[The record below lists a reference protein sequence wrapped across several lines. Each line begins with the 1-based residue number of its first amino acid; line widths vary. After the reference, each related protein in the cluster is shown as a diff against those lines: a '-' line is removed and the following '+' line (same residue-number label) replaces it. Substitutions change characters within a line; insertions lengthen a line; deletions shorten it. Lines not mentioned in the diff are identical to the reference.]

1 MKRILAVAALAMAAV
16 VSGPLSAQ
24 QWPTQPVSIMVGFG
38 PGSTPDL
45 VSRVIAEHLKD
56 KFGQAFVVQNRP
68 GAGGNIGLETV
79 AKSTADGYTIGTTIP
94 GPLIVNPMRMK
105 MSFDP
110 RKDIRPITI
119 LATQPSVLV
128 VSAKL
133 GVDNLKDLIALLKK
147 NPGKYN
153 YSSIG
158 IGSISHLSMEMVA
171 LQSGTQMQHV
181 PYKSSPEA
189 VAAVIAGETHMA
201 TLAPNAVTGHA
212 AAGTIKMIAVSTPN
226 RWPALPDVPT
236 FAEQGVP
243 GVQAEAWMA
252 LVAPAGTPD
261 AIIERLY
268 KEVKAGLESDSVKA
282 QMKKFG
288 FEPVGITPAEFAKRI
303 DEDEK
308 RWAKVIEAAGL
319 RAQ

>member
-1 MKRILAVAALAMAAV
+1 MKKIMALALLAAAAGGPAMAQ
-16 VSGPLSAQ
+16 S
-24 QWPTQPVSIMVGFG
+24 WPTQPVSIVVGFG

-45 VSRVIAEHLKD
+45 VSRVMSEQLK
-56 KFGQAFVVQNRP
+56 KRLGQPFVVLNRP

-79 AKSTADGYTIGTTIP
+79 AKAAADGYTIGTTIP
-94 GPLIVNPMRMK
+94 GPLIVNPMTMK
-105 MSFDP
+105 MSFDS
-110 RKDIRPITI
+110 RKDIRPVTI

-128 VSAKL
+128 VNAKL
-133 GVDNLKDLIALLKK
+133 GVDNLKDLIALLKA

-158 IGSISHLSMEMVA
+158 IGSISHLSMELVA
-171 LQSGTQMQHV
+171 QQSGTQIQHI

-212 AAGTIKMIAVSTPN
+212 ESGTIRMIAVSTPK

-236 FAEQGVP
+236 FAEQGIE

-252 LVAPAGTPD
+252 MVAPAGTPD

-268 KEVKAGLESDSVKA
+268 KEVKDSLESA
-282 QMKKFG
+282 ETREQMKKFG

-303 DEDEK
+303 EEEEK
-308 RWAKVIEAAGL
+308 RWAKVVDQAGL
-319 RAQ
+319 RAK